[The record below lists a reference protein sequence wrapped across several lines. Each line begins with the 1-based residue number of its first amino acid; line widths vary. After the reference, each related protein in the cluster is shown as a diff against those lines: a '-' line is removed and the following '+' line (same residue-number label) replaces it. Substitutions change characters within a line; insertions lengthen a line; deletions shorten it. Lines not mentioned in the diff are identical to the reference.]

1 MNFGALEEYAVPNLS
16 QHAGIS
22 YVFET
27 INDMWKNRI
36 YMQ

>member
-22 YVFET
+22 CIFET
-27 INDMWKNRI
+27 INDMEK
-36 YMQ
+36 